1 MKNKKTGG
9 RRAFKL
15 LESIEPAP
23 SMPLYT
29 IEYNE
34 GIFERFGKIAEK
46 YFRKNNIKKEFVA
59 NQIGMNRFKL
69 ALFFKGEL
77 IFDLKTLEILER
89 SYPNFDYTDIKAW
102 TNDKSLCMYKKV
114 TKQVPIGVY
123 FGFILKNYRKEKG
136 YPLKVLGNLLNMDYT
151 HLHKFE
157 LFQYQGITIE
167 HIYSICKLTGKKASD
182 YLNF

>member
-9 RRAFKL
+9 RKPFIL
-15 LESIEPAP
+15 DESILPPP

-34 GIFERFGKIAEK
+34 SIFERFGKNAER
-46 YFRKNNIKKEFVA
+46 YFRKNNIKKEVVA
-59 NQIGMNRFKL
+59 KQIGLNRFYL
-69 ALFFKGEL
+69 ARLFKGEV
-77 IFDLKTLEILER
+77 IFSSKELEKFEKY
-89 SYPNFDYTDIKAW
+89 YPSLDYTDIKAW
-102 TNDKSLCMYKKV
+102 MNDKSISMYKKI
-114 TKQVPIGVY
+114 TKQVSVGVY

-136 YPLKVLGNLLNMDYT
+136 YPLRTLADLLKMDYT

-157 LFQYQGITIE
+157 LSQYNSITIE
-167 HIYSICKLTGKKASD
+167 HIYSICKVTGKKSSD